1 MIGLIRYYIELLFKG
16 RRILKLFGTVH
27 FVKRTW
33 QYIKRCG
40 WRSAIKPVDI
50 DEQYQKWLNRD
61 KVQSLSTGENSENSV
76 HVNILISGSGVRLD
90 QLEQVVTSVF
100 AQNSPNWK
108 LGFSGNLTEDPSIQG
123 YIINLSKVDERI
135 DLRLTDNSDSEHV
148 LVVPADAILRVN
160 AVSVLQRE
168 LAANPT
174 ADLIY
179 FDEDKFDTNTGRRF
193 APQFKPD
200 WSPHLVWSFNYI
212 GSMIMVSR
220 RILGQLTLLEQE
232 SDAIVTYD
240 LVLRAS
246 ELSSNILHIT
256 KVLYSK
262 ISANAERTKGQIAE
276 KTCLLVK
283 QALEKRGYQSRVDY
297 DYVLGTCNVRI
308 EIPKQDKVS
317 IIIPTKNN
325 AVILKQCIDSIV
337 NKSTYKNYEVIVID
351 NGTTDNDAIEYMESL
366 KTRSGFKVLSY
377 PYEFNYPLINNFGAE
392 NAGGKHLVFLNDDT
406 EVITPDWLEALIEYS
421 QMPDVGA
428 VGALLLFPNGQVQHA
443 GIVVGMRGSAS
454 HAFYK
459 SDGSSAGYLNLIR
472 TVRDVSAV
480 TAACLM
486 IKAETF
492 QKAGAFNPQFKVGL
506 NDVDLCLRLLDM
518 GLYNVYTPYAKLFH
532 HESLTRGEYVAAEEI
547 ELFRNTYRQFIEK
560 GDPFY
565 HPELSLERNDFTLAV

>member
-1 MIGLIRYYIELLFKG
+1 MSGLIRHFIELLFKG
-16 RRILKLFGTVH
+16 RRIFKAFGPTY
-27 FVKRTW
+27 FVQRTW
-33 QYIKRCG
+33 QYIKRRG
-40 WRSAIKPVDI
+40 WRSATKPVDI
-50 DEQYQKWLNRD
+50 DEQYQKWLNRE
-61 KVQSLSTGENSENSV
+61 KVQSLSTAQGLENPV
-76 HVNILISGSGVRLD
+76 HISILITGSEARLD
-90 QLEQVVTSVF
+90 QLERVINSVF
-100 AQNSPNWK
+100 AQISPNWK
-108 LGFSGNLTEDPSIQG
+108 LGFSRNLSGDPSILE
-123 YIINLSKVDERI
+123 YIANLSKVDERI
-135 DLRLTDNSDSEHV
+135 RLGLTDHSDSEHV
-148 LVVPADAILRVN
+148 LLVPADAILRDN
-160 AVSVLQRE
+160 AVSFLQRE

-174 ADLIY
+174 VDLIY
-179 FDEDKFDTNTGRRF
+179 FDEDKYDDITGRRF

-200 WSPHLVWSFNYI
+200 WSPHLIWSFNYI
-212 GSMIMVSR
+212 GSMIMVSK
-220 RILGQLTLLEQE
+220 RIFDQLAILEQE
-232 SDAIVTYD
+232 FDDILTYD
-240 LVLRAS
+240 LILRAS
-246 ELSSNILHIT
+246 EISSLISYVP

-262 ISANAERTKGQIAE
+262 VSADAEQTKGQSAE
-276 KTCLLVK
+276 KACLVVK
-283 QALEKRGYQSRVDY
+283 QALERRGYQSRVKY
-297 DYVLGTCNVRI
+297 DYALGTCNVRF

-351 NGTTDNDAIEYMESL
+351 NGTTENDAIEYMESL
-366 KTRSGFKVLSY
+366 KKQSGFKVLSY

-406 EVITPDWLEALIEYS
+406 EVITPDWVEALLEYS

-492 QKAGAFNPQFKVGL
+492 KKAGAFNPQFKVGL

-518 GLYNVYTPYAKLFH
+518 GLYNVYTPHAKLFH
-532 HESLTRGEYVAAEEI
+532 HESLTRGEYVATEEI
-547 ELFRNTYRQFIEK
+547 ELFRTTHCKYIDK
-560 GDPFY
+560 GDPYY